1 MFELFDLKSN
11 GDDTLHHLDTDLQ
24 RFGFRS
30 SFIFSRLEQLQTQ
43 QGEPQDID
51 FGPEV
56 MDIVPD
62 PTDFGPEPSDV
73 NRITLTPPKLPS
85 RKRPSSVRPDLRI
98 ELSNELWKRQCTDL
112 TLYVTKRPPLPMD
125 ETQEHWAE
133 AIRPEYQDDIQD
145 FLQFCVNIERSLMD
159 RQSMVGT
166 LGETKAEWHFIS
178 GSTSRNR
185 K

>member
-11 GDDTLHHLDTDLQ
+11 GDNTLHHLDTDLQ

-85 RKRPSSVRPDLRI
+85 RKRPSSVRPDLR
-98 ELSNELWKRQCTDL
+98 
-112 TLYVTKRPPLPMD
+112 M
-125 ETQEHWAE
+125 E
-133 AIRPEYQDDIQD
+133 ASVY
-145 FLQFCVNIERSLMD
+145 
-159 RQSMVGT
+159 
-166 LGETKAEWHFIS
+166 
-178 GSTSRNR
+178 
-185 K
+185 

>member
-1 MFELFDLKSN
+1 
-11 GDDTLHHLDTDLQ
+11 
-24 RFGFRS
+24 
-30 SFIFSRLEQLQTQ
+30 
-43 QGEPQDID
+43 
-51 FGPEV
+51 
-56 MDIVPD
+56 
-62 PTDFGPEPSDV
+62 
-73 NRITLTPPKLPS
+73 
-85 RKRPSSVRPDLRI
+85 
-98 ELSNELWKRQCTDL
+98 
-112 TLYVTKRPPLPMD
+112 MD

>member
-11 GDDTLHHLDTDLQ
+11 GDNTLHHLDTDLQ
-24 RFGFRS
+24 RFGLRS

-85 RKRPSSVRPDLRI
+85 RKRPSSLRPDLRI